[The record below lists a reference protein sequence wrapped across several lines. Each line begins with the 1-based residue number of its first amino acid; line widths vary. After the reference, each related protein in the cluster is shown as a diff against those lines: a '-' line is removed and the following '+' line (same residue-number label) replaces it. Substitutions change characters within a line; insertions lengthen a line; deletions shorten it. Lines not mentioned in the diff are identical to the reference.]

1 VSRAD
6 SDGLTAIKAARV
18 NDAKLPHFR
27 LRRLK
32 TAILGHF
39 DT

>member
-1 VSRAD
+1 MSRVD
-6 SDGLTAIKAARV
+6 GDGLMAVRAARV

-32 TAILGHF
+32 TTMLGHF